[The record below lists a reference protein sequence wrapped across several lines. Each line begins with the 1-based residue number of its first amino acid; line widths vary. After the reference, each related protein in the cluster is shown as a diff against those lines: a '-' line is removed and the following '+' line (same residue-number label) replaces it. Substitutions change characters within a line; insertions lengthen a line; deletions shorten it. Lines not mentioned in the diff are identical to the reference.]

1 MADTAALDSLLR
13 SVYAGVFVDVFNGEP
28 GMVLN
33 WKPYVDPDLELDEG
47 L

>member
-1 MADTAALDSLLR
+1 MADTAALDAILR
-13 SVYAGVFVDVFNGEP
+13 SIYADVFVDVFTGEP
-28 GMVLN
+28 GTVLN